1 MNSFSKFIFSFFLCT
16 IFVTPNVYSGGCKSW
31 DSNCDPKT
39 GGRTYDA
46 NRDFKQKQKSLR
58 TGQGSWDRN
67 TDKWGDKK
75 YDMNKRNGCKAYD
88 LNCK

>member
-1 MNSFSKFIFSFFLCT
+1 MI
-16 IFVTPNVYSGGCKSW
+16 
-31 DSNCDPKT
+31 
-39 GGRTYDA
+39 DA
-46 NRDFKQKQKSLR
+46 ILKKCQMILQKLKINYFKQKQKSLR
-58 TGQGSWDRN
+58 TGQGSWNRN